1 MMIRDMFADDINRK
15 INGVIKVDQA
25 ADDVIEQELNEYV
38 ITRELKK
45 HFITFFNYY
54 GDAFDQPTSDMG
66 VWISGFFG
74 SGKSHFLKMLSY
86 LLENKE
92 VKGIRSVE
100 RFRKKFEDDLAN
112 VKISAYCKECKQERV
127 FHMKPIEYYFE
138 TGPEGDEEIRCAS
151 LGEEIESLQNMIF
164 STKARQEKSSVEEWK
179 WINWQIADTTR
190 LMKLEYICS
199 MDEKHHL
206 DYIILTTDNSM
217 MKIGQYPSIAD
228 MTFPE
233 LDAYKHVISR
243 EDRKE
248 LGTAIG
254 LFASGV
260 GAGSYVYLRRILERL
275 VYQAK
280 ETAGDVI
287 DDEKFEQARMS
298 ERIKMLGGYLP
309 EVLINNTTI
318 YGILSKG
325 IHELSEEECRKYF
338 PVVKE
343 CIYQILGMWESLRKK
358 QADEA
363 ALSKAL
369 SAITTSIK

>member
-1 MMIRDMFADDINRK
+1 MSERYSRLFSLPENLYAEGAPVVIAAGALLKDNQADK
-15 INGVIKVDQA
+15 IVAQ
-25 ADDVIEQELNEYV
+25 
-38 ITRELKK
+38 
-45 HFITFFNYY
+45 
-54 GDAFDQPTSDMG
+54 
-66 VWISGFFG
+66 
-74 SGKSHFLKMLSY
+74 LKMR
-86 LLENKE
+86 N
-92 VKGIRSVE
+92 
-100 RFRKKFEDDLAN
+100 
-112 VKISAYCKECKQERV
+112 ISQKSIKAVTVCIHPLDTV
-127 FHMKPIEYYFE
+127 
-138 TGPEGDEEIRCAS
+138 GNS

-164 STKARQEKSSVEEWK
+164 STKARQEKSSAEEWK

-233 LDAYKHVISR
+233 LDAYKHVISKQ
-243 EDRKE
+243 DRKE

-254 LFASGV
+254 LFASGI

-275 VYQAK
+275 IYQAK
-280 ETAGDVI
+280 ATAGDKVN
-287 DDEKFEQARMS
+287 DEEFEQARVA
-298 ERIKMLGGYLP
+298 ERIKMLQGYLP
-309 EVLINNTTI
+309 EILIKNTTI

-325 IHELSEEECRKYF
+325 IHELSEEECKKYF

-343 CIYQILGMWESLRKK
+343 CIYQILGMWESERRKK
-358 QADEA
+358 ADED

-369 SAITTSIK
+369 SSISSSIK

>member
-1 MMIRDMFADDINRK
+1 MDNIFATFLQTAGLYDSKEICEDNIT
-15 INGVIKVDQA
+15 DL
-25 ADDVIEQELNEYV
+25 IEL
-38 ITRELKK
+38 LK
-45 HFITFFNYY
+45 
-54 GDAFDQPTSDMG
+54 G
-66 VWISGFFG
+66 
-74 SGKSHFLKMLSY
+74 
-86 LLENKE
+86 
-92 VKGIRSVE
+92 
-100 RFRKKFEDDLAN
+100 N

-127 FHMKPIEYYFE
+127 FSMKPIEYYFE
-138 TGPEGDEEIRCAS
+138 TGPEGNEKISCAS
-151 LGEEIESLQNMIF
+151 LGEEIELLQNMIF
-164 STKARQEKSSVEEWK
+164 STKVRQENSSVEEWK

-199 MDEKHHL
+199 MNEEHHL
-206 DYIILTTDNSM
+206 DYIVLATDNSM

-233 LDAYKHVISR
+233 LDAYKHVISK

-280 ETAGDVI
+280 EAAADAI
-287 DDEKFEQARMS
+287 DNEMFERARVAEKIRML
-298 ERIKMLGGYLP
+298 EGYLP
-309 EVLINNTTI
+309 DILVKNTTI

-343 CIYQILGMWESLRKK
+343 CIYQILGMWESLRKR
-358 QADEA
+358 QADEV
-363 ALSKAL
+363 ALNKAL
-369 SAITTSIK
+369 NAITTSIK

>member
-1 MMIRDMFADDINRK
+1 MDNIFATFLQTAGLYDSKEICEDNIT
-15 INGVIKVDQA
+15 DL
-25 ADDVIEQELNEYV
+25 IEL
-38 ITRELKK
+38 LK
-45 HFITFFNYY
+45 
-54 GDAFDQPTSDMG
+54 G
-66 VWISGFFG
+66 
-74 SGKSHFLKMLSY
+74 
-86 LLENKE
+86 
-92 VKGIRSVE
+92 
-100 RFRKKFEDDLAN
+100 N

-127 FHMKPIEYYFE
+127 FSMKPIEYYFE
-138 TGPEGDEEIRCAS
+138 TGLEGNEKISCAS
-151 LGEEIESLQNMIF
+151 LGEEIELLQNMIF
-164 STKARQEKSSVEEWK
+164 STKVRQENSSVEEWK

-199 MDEKHHL
+199 MNEEHHL
-206 DYIILTTDNSM
+206 DYIVLATDNSM

-233 LDAYKHVISR
+233 LDAYKHVISK

-280 ETAGDVI
+280 EAAADAI
-287 DDEKFEQARMS
+287 DNEMFEQARVA
-298 ERIKMLGGYLP
+298 EKIKMLEGYLP
-309 EVLINNTTI
+309 DILVKNTTI

-343 CIYQILGMWESLRKK
+343 CIYQILGMWESLRKR
-358 QADEA
+358 QADEV
-363 ALSKAL
+363 ALNKAL
-369 SAITTSIK
+369 NAITTSIK

>member
-1 MMIRDMFADDINRK
+1 MDNIFAAFLQTAGLYDSKEICEDNIT
-15 INGVIKVDQA
+15 DL
-25 ADDVIEQELNEYV
+25 IEL
-38 ITRELKK
+38 LK
-45 HFITFFNYY
+45 
-54 GDAFDQPTSDMG
+54 G
-66 VWISGFFG
+66 
-74 SGKSHFLKMLSY
+74 
-86 LLENKE
+86 
-92 VKGIRSVE
+92 
-100 RFRKKFEDDLAN
+100 N

-127 FHMKPIEYYFE
+127 FSMKPIEYYFE
-138 TGPEGDEEIRCAS
+138 TGPEGNEKISCAS
-151 LGEEIESLQNMIF
+151 LGEEIELLQNMIF
-164 STKARQEKSSVEEWK
+164 STKVRQENSSVEEWK

-199 MDEKHHL
+199 MNEEHHL
-206 DYIILTTDNSM
+206 DYIVLATDNSM

-233 LDAYKHVISR
+233 LDAYKHVISK

-280 ETAGDVI
+280 EAAADAI
-287 DDEKFEQARMS
+287 DNEMFEQARVA
-298 ERIKMLGGYLP
+298 EKIKMLEGYLP
-309 EVLINNTTI
+309 DILVKNTTI

-325 IHELSEEECRKYF
+325 IHELSEEECRKHF

-343 CIYQILGMWESLRKK
+343 CIYQILGMWESLRKR

-363 ALSKAL
+363 ALNKAL
-369 SAITTSIK
+369 NAITTSIK